1 MATVFSYD
9 QSEDTMSRIK
19 TARVAINE
27 VFADC
32 DKVSSQLQENIQTV
46 GVSGNLSGNQDVSQ
60 AAFNAY
66 ESLKK
71 HYEEFINLIQ
81 TNEQNIVTHSQNMQ
95 AAQSQSASAM
105 ENAQAQQDLQ

>member
-1 MATVFSYD
+1 MATIFSYD

-19 TARVAINE
+19 TARGAINE

-32 DKVSSQLQENIQTV
+32 DKVFSQLQENIQTV
-46 GVSGNLSGNQDVSQ
+46 GVSGNQDVFQ
-60 AAFNAY
+60 AALNAY

>member
-19 TARVAINE
+19 TARGAINE

-46 GVSGNLSGNQDVSQ
+46 GVSGNQDQDVSQ
-60 AAFNAY
+60 AALNAY

>member
-1 MATVFSYD
+1 MATIFSYD

-19 TARVAINE
+19 TARGAIT
-27 VFADC
+27 DC

-46 GVSGNLSGNQDVSQ
+46 GVSGNQDVSQ
-60 AAFNAY
+60 AALNAY